1 MRVLLDE
8 CVPRQLA
15 RELSDC
21 DVRTVQQMGWSGIKN
36 GALLERASAQFDV
49 LFTVDRDLAH
59 AFAKAKTK
67 PAVVIL
73 AAGTTDPVKLKP
85 HMAAVRLALAEV
97 KTGELRRLDA

>member
-15 RELSDC
+15 RELPDL
-21 DVRTVQQMGWSGIKN
+21 DVRTVQQMGWNGIKN
-36 GALLERASAQFDV
+36 GALLERAAAQFDA
-49 LFTVDRDLAH
+49 LFTVDLDLAQ

-73 AAGTTDPVKLKP
+73 AAGTTDAVKLKP
-85 HMAAVRLALAEV
+85 HMAAVRRALAEV
-97 KTGELRRLDA
+97 KPGELRRLDA